1 MYTITKSIAIFVTAA
16 LALNAMAPALAHAA
30 KHLHGEQVKHLQNAL
45 VQNAYAIVT
54 YYENNKPKRKQ
65 GQIKAIGETSF
76 TIRSGRLF
84 KSETTIAYAQVL
96 SIIMSPEV
104 MTRGQIDPTKI
115 EKGWLAHVIYT
126 SKGKKTTTWRILR
139 KDANSITIGPESST
153 GVIGAIRNPV
163 GMIENLLRSKKIA
176 YSDIDTLVVAVSQR
190 DIEEW
195 KRDIEEWKI
204 FRQVEQLFSSGL
216 QNAKVR
222 FKVPSVRKKRIVAGA
237 AVREVGVAAKFKV
250 PSVRKKRIVGE
261 VVKMTRDT
269 LFIREGRTFLEVPLS
284 SISNLEVSLGQHRN
298 TAEGL
303 AIGCLSSFVIAGLLA
318 GLESNSQ
325 MTGDSDSGSLG
336 EGLPRADALFINGWS
351 DEGDRGAL
359 AGGRMKRTEGF
370 DHLSDVE
377 RGAHTLAA
385 GIIFFGYFI
394 EYLLYIG
401 IPLTAATTLIGA
413 SIKSDK
419 WVEVPPQRL
428 KLSIAPTSANEL
440 RAALTFN
447 F

>member
-76 TIRSGRLF
+76 TIRSGRL

-195 KRDIEEWKI
+195 KI

-222 FKVPSVRKKRIVAGA
+222 FKVPSVRKKRIVG
-237 AVREVGVAAKFKV
+237 EVKSLHFNTPRARV

-298 TAEGL
+298 TGEGL

-428 KLSIAPTSANEL
+428 KLSIAPTSANGL